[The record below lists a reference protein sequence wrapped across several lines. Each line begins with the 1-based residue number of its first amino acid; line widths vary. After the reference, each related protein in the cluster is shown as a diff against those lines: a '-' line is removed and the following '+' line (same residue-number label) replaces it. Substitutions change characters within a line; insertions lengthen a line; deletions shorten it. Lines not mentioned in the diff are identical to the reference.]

1 MRAAESHSHAR
12 VASRRS
18 RLESRSALSV
28 IRKSDPNQA
37 SRFELRDQLIHSGR
51 GLFPADIVLVEQH
64 ADDLA
69 EGAPGLD
76 QIPDAGIDIRQSVI
90 HAVAQAE
97 DHDFV
102 ADRVDNWSA
111 LTTATAS
118 EGSGSVTGAVYPTA
132 HPE

>member
-69 EGAPGLD
+69 ERAPGLD
-76 QIPDAGIDIRQSVI
+76 QIPDAGTDS
-90 HAVAQAE
+90 
-97 DHDFV
+97 D
-102 ADRVDNWSA
+102 S
-111 LTTATAS
+111 
-118 EGSGSVTGAVYPTA
+118 P
-132 HPE
+132 